1 LRENQRKLARIR
13 CSLWCALWGS
23 SIGDC
28 NKIDHIQILDLYLFH
43 DFQLKAISL
52 HSEKPMIMRRKEAKS
67 HGTKNLIEGDY
78 KPGYKCLVIEDVITS
93 GSSVIET
100 VNVYFNIDNL

>member
-1 LRENQRKLARIR
+1 
-13 CSLWCALWGS
+13 
-23 SIGDC
+23 
-28 NKIDHIQILDLYLFH
+28 
-43 DFQLKAISL
+43 
-52 HSEKPMIMRRKEAKS
+52 MIMRRKEAKS

-100 VNVYFNIDNL
+100 VNVYSNFDHL